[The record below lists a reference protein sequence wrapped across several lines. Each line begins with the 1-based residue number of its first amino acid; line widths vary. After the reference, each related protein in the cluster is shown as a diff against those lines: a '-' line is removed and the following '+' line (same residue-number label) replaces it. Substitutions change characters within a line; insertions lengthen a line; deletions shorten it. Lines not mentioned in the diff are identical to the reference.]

1 LVLISDWLKLGSQVH
16 FLFYEEVKADPV
28 GQVRSLLTF
37 LNFPVDEQRLDCLAG
52 GRRETFHRLVG
63 REEVV
68 KPFEERPALGG
79 KVDKVVREAE
89 RLLREAGWRLPVHLY
104 PEFSKQ

>member
-1 LVLISDWLKLGSQVH
+1 ML
-16 FLFYEEVKADPV
+16 
-28 GQVRSLLTF
+28 QVRSLLTS

-52 GRRETFHRLVG
+52 GRRETFHRLVDQ
-63 REEVV
+63 EEVVGIRSFWWCFGKLDQVV

-104 PEFSKQ
+104 PEFSKE

>member
-1 LVLISDWLKLGSQVH
+1 ML
-16 FLFYEEVKADPV
+16 
-28 GQVRSLLTF
+28 QVRSLLTS

-52 GRRETFHRLVG
+52 GRRETFHRLVDQ
-63 REEVV
+63 EEVVEIRSFCWWFVEKLDQVV
-68 KPFEERPALGG
+68 KPFEERPDLGA

-104 PEFSKQ
+104 PEFSKE